1 MSNNIFELSAK
12 ELTRWLWRQ
21 LTSMRTAIMLLL
33 LLVVVSIPGS
43 VLPQRNVD
51 PAAVRAWIEESPTL
65 GEWLFRLGFF
75 NVFSAPWFAAVYIL
89 LLVSL
94 VGCILPRS
102 WMHYQEIRSEP
113 PSAPTSFARLA
124 EHQEFKINSDFDSLA
139 TSIKNAKQLKS
150 WRIKVD
156 PENKWIAAEKGFARE
171 TGNLIF
177 HLALVGL
184 ILAVGIG
191 VLFSYRGQILVK
203 EGTSVSTVPT
213 QFNSLTLG
221 TALQVND
228 LPASTVK
235 LEEFEAKFERGS
247 IQTGSPRSFKAT
259 VQVGSADAL
268 TTQIIEV
275 NKPLKLDGSKWYLV
289 GHGYAPRVEV
299 RDPAGNI
306 VFTDSVVFLPVDGN
320 FTSEGAIKVPNGDS
334 GLGFVAIFLPTASVS
349 QMSGPRSLF
358 PDIDDPRLF
367 LSAFS
372 GDLGLD
378 DGIPRSVFSLDT
390 ENLKPLGIKDLA
402 PGETWEL
409 PDGKGTIKFLSIERF
424 VTFDV
429 AKSPGGIY
437 AMIFAF
443 LGLLGL
449 IGGLYIRRRRVWIRE
464 MSQGDFEIAALSRYD
479 QPGLDRD
486 VNLFLALCSNTEK
499 EQQK

>member
-1 MSNNIFELSAK
+1 M
-12 ELTRWLWRQ
+12 
-21 LTSMRTAIMLLL
+21 
-33 LLVVVSIPGS
+33 
-43 VLPQRNVD
+43 
-51 PAAVRAWIEESPTL
+51 
-65 GEWLFRLGFF
+65 
-75 NVFSAPWFAAVYIL
+75 
-89 LLVSL
+89 
-94 VGCILPRS
+94 
-102 WMHYQEIRSEP
+102 
-113 PSAPTSFARLA
+113 
-124 EHQEFKINSDFDSLA
+124 
-139 TSIKNAKQLKS
+139 
-150 WRIKVD
+150 D

-299 RDPAGNI
+299 RDRAGNI
-306 VFTDSVVFLPVDGN
+306 VFTDSVVF
-320 FTSEGAIKVPNGDS
+320 
-334 GLGFVAIFLPTASVS
+334 
-349 QMSGPRSLF
+349 F
-358 PDIDDPRLF
+358 PDVDDPRLF

>member
-1 MSNNIFELSAK
+1 
-12 ELTRWLWRQ
+12 
-21 LTSMRTAIMLLL
+21 MLLL
-33 LLVVVSIPGS
+33 LLVVVSIPG
-43 VLPQRNVD
+43 
-51 PAAVRAWIEESPTL
+51 A
-65 GEWLFRLGFF
+65 
-75 NVFSAPWFAAVYIL
+75 VFSAPWFAAVYIL

-124 EHQEFKINSDFDSLA
+124 EHQEFKINSDFGSLA

-221 TALQVND
+221 TALQVHD

-259 VQVGSADAL
+259 VQVGSAEAL

-299 RDPAGNI
+299 RDRAGNI
-306 VFTDSVVFLPVDGN
+306 VFMF
-320 FTSEGAIKVPNGDS
+320 FH
-334 GLGFVAIFLPTASVS
+334 
-349 QMSGPRSLF
+349 
-358 PDIDDPRLF
+358 
-367 LSAFS
+367 
-372 GDLGLD
+372 
-378 DGIPRSVFSLDT
+378 
-390 ENLKPLGIKDLA
+390 
-402 PGETWEL
+402 
-409 PDGKGTIKFLSIERF
+409 
-424 VTFDV
+424 
-429 AKSPGGIY
+429 
-437 AMIFAF
+437 
-443 LGLLGL
+443 
-449 IGGLYIRRRRVWIRE
+449 
-464 MSQGDFEIAALSRYD
+464 
-479 QPGLDRD
+479 
-486 VNLFLALCSNTEK
+486 
-499 EQQK
+499 